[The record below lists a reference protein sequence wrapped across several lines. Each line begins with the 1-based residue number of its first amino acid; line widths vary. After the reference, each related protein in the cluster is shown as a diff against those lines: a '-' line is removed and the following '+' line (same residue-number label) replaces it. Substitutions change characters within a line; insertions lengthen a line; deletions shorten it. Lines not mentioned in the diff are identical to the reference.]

1 MKENR
6 SVHEAFTEMA
16 PRYEEVIDGEL
27 QTFWGWNYQDFL
39 DQLLI
44 HTPIEDNWRILDVA
58 TGTSV
63 IPRKIVNTNPKNI
76 QIVGLDINET
86 MLRAGRA
93 EIHPQ
98 HLNREISLTCGDA
111 MLLPYADHSFDLL
124 VSGLASHHMD
134 IPVMLKEMRRVLK
147 PGGQLSIID
156 VGTSPFWELPIIRG
170 LARIFAFTYFL
181 FKENLTRAWAEVDS
195 AVNLRTPEGWDQDL
209 KTAGFQQV
217 EINKLLSKYRWAPEP
232 LSIRSIKSWEER

>member
-1 MKENR
+1 MKEKR

-16 PRYEEVIDGEL
+16 PRYEEVVDGEL
-27 QTFWGWNYQDFL
+27 QTFWGWSYHNFL
-39 DQLLI
+39 NQLLL
-44 HTPIEDNWRILDVA
+44 HTPIQDGWSILDVA

-63 IPRKIVNTNPKNI
+63 IPRKIINTDHKNI
-76 QIVGLDINET
+76 RIVGLDINET

-93 EIHPQ
+93 EIHPR
-98 HLNREISLTCGDA
+98 HLNQEISLTCGDA
-111 MLLPYADHSFDLL
+111 MLLPYADNSFNLL

-134 IPVMLKEMRRVLK
+134 IPIMLQEMRRVLK

-181 FKENLTRAWAEVDS
+181 VKENLTRAWAEADS
-195 AVNLRTPEGWDQDL
+195 AVNLRTPEGWDRDL
-209 KTAGFQQV
+209 KSAGFEQV
-217 EINKLLSKYRWAPEP
+217 EINKLSSKYRWAPEP
-232 LSIRSIKSWEER
+232 LSICSIKSWEER

>member
-6 SVHEAFTEMA
+6 SVQEAFSEMA
-16 PRYEEVIDGEL
+16 PRYEEVVDGEL
-27 QTFWGWNYQDFL
+27 QTFWGWKYQDFL
-39 DQLLI
+39 DQLVI

-63 IPRKIVNTNPKNI
+63 IPRKIINADHKNI
-76 QIVGLDINET
+76 RIMGLDINET
-86 MLRAGRA
+86 MLQAGRA
-93 EIHPQ
+93 KIHPR
-98 HLNREISLTCGDA
+98 HLNQEISLTCGDA
-111 MLLPYADHSFDLL
+111 MLLPYQDNSFDLL

-134 IPVMLKEMRRVLK
+134 IPVMLTEMRRVLK

-156 VGTSPFWELPIIRG
+156 VGTSPFWELPIMRG
-170 LARIFAFTYFL
+170 FARIFAFTYFL
-181 FKENLTRAWAEVDS
+181 IKENLTRAWAEVNS

-209 KTAGFQQV
+209 ITAGFEQV
-217 EINKLLSKYRWAPEP
+217 EITKLASKYRWAPEP